1 MCISSTVLWC
11 TTLLKERE
19 GQQCQSWVFTFWD
32 FSAAPLSTAAISTK
46 IKDPN
51 GARPGG
57 DERCR
62 DGTLLWISN
71 AAHVSEVMTGSQA
84 PSTGFPASGPGNKGL
99 LFLVTKHYG
108 SNPMAHV
115 LIGSGNHPEKVH
127 KVWGGKK
134 TTNLCLLWFSQWI
147 DKKSAKKKLLVI
159 TEFDLWCSA
168 APPANGRHC
177 DSNEKW
183 QMASFWWSYVMFKI
197 NTSLPLYY
205 TRRRSIFFMYA
216 YFTVGEDCEQ
226 HILWGV
232 RMSRRLM

>member
-147 DKKSAKKKLLVI
+147 DKKSAKKKTACHHWIRLVV
-159 TEFDLWCSA
+159 FCCST
-168 APPANGRHC
+168 
-177 DSNEKW
+177 SE
-183 QMASFWWSYVMFKI
+183 WS
-197 NTSLPLYY
+197 SL
-205 TRRRSIFFMYA
+205 RREVADWHHF
-216 YFTVGEDCEQ
+216 GEATLC
-226 HILWGV
+226 
-232 RMSRRLM
+232 SK